1 MVKYQPKLYENRR
14 FHMDIINELEWTF
27 DTVAS
32 IYEKV
37 RPGYV
42 DSLYQKIFNFINI
55 DGASNV
61 VEIGIG
67 GAQATLPILQRG
79 CKLTA
84 VECGK
89 HFSEL
94 CKEKFKNYPTFSVI
108 TSKFEDVNFESDT
121 YDFIFAAS
129 AFHWIPEEIG
139 YKKVFSMLKSGG
151 AFAQFANHPFRDKGR
166 KELSDEIQKLY
177 CKYMNFSTAPNEYNE
192 KMAEQKANLAYAYG
206 FKDIKYHLFKRTRT
220 FSAKEYVTLLGTYS
234 DHISLEE
241 KKRKEFFSKIEET
254 IDKYGGKITIYDTID
269 LELARKL

>member
-1 MVKYQPKLYENRR
+1 
-14 FHMDIINELEWTF
+14 MDIINELEWTF

-241 KKRKEFFSKIEET
+241 KKRKEFFSKTEET

>member
-1 MVKYQPKLYENRR
+1 
-14 FHMDIINELEWTF
+14 MDIINELEWTF

-89 HFSEL
+89 HFLSYAKRNSRTIQL
-94 CKEKFKNYPTFSVI
+94 FLSSQVSLKMSILNQIHMISFSLPLLF
-108 TSKFEDVNFESDT
+108 T
-121 YDFIFAAS
+121 
-129 AFHWIPEEIG
+129 G
-139 YKKVFSMLKSGG
+139 YL
-151 AFAQFANHPFRDKGR
+151 R
-166 KELSDEIQKLY
+166 K
-177 CKYMNFSTAPNEYNE
+177 
-192 KMAEQKANLAYAYG
+192 
-206 FKDIKYHLFKRTRT
+206 
-220 FSAKEYVTLLGTYS
+220 
-234 DHISLEE
+234 
-241 KKRKEFFSKIEET
+241 
-254 IDKYGGKITIYDTID
+254 
-269 LELARKL
+269 